1 MKGRQQDLHMKWGG
15 KNTGATQQGDKFWE
29 DIPIVWEE
37 ERKQTGQK
45 SRSTQML
52 HIWEPET
59 RKVTGDR
66 RVGVETG
73 DFKEPSEKHSPRA

>member
-1 MKGRQQDLHMKWGG
+1 MHCIWG
-15 KNTGATQQGDKFWE
+15 
-29 DIPIVWEE
+29 
-37 ERKQTGQK
+37 
-45 SRSTQML
+45 
-52 HIWEPET
+52 PET